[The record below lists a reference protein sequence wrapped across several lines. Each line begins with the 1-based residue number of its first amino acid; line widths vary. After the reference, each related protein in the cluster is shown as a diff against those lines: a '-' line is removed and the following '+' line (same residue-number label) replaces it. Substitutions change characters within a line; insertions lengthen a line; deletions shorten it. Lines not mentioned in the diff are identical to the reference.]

1 MVLYHFCKE
10 RPLPGLK
17 NAVVPTEELKVR
29 GNFGAGA
36 SRIGVVPARAL
47 RVERKFW
54 GQRLPDHPA
63 VPPGAAGK
71 PEQPGYT
78 GEGGGPRGESFGSVR
93 GGKEG

>member
-1 MVLYHFCKE
+1 M
-10 RPLPGLK
+10 K

-54 GQRLPDHPA
+54 GQRLPDHPG

-78 GEGGGPRGESFGSVR
+78 GEGGGGPPPPPPPGGGPQGESFGSVR